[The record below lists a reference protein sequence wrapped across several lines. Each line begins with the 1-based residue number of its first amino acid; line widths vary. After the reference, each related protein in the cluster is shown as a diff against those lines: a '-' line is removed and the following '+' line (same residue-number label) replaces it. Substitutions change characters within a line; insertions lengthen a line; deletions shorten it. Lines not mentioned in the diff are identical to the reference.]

1 MSTEQANSSPTHKL
15 PIHPKA
21 LTPEIQ
27 PPTMSKPSLNLLA
40 STTCPDTSPR
50 KSPDPRNRDTP
61 FFKSAQWT
69 ADGTTLLTLTSS
81 PSILTYVLP
90 STLLTPPSPPLTPT
104 STLPLPEPTST
115 FAPCPYFSLS
125 HTQTQYLLTASTD
138 HPIHLSPIFPP
149 SASPSSPPLASFF
162 LIKPET
168 EAYLPITSLLWPS
181 PGTHF
186 ITGTTNLL
194 ALFDISR
201 PDSLTPTPLLT
212 IPTIPST
219 RHLSKGNGIGMRG
232 TVSALGLQPTNG
244 EETEGGG
251 ILAAG
256 TWTRWVGLYDVYRS
270 GSVIANFSVK
280 PGADNE
286 AKIKGKGVVQTVWS
300 PCGRYL
306 VVNERGSEGLL
317 VYDVRGTHQLLG
329 WLGGRDG
336 TTNQRL
342 SLDVFP
348 GQNDQGFEVWAG
360 TKNGTVVMYEGV
372 GMAEGEVRP
381 TWEWGVNNGE
391 SAVGATAMHSSGSVL
406 ATCSGSWKVAD
417 DDSSDESSSDDSD
430 TDSEDDSPKKPA
442 FVVEETSLKVWS
454 IDASNGASEQE
465 FEPLEGEVEEKE

>member
-1 MSTEQANSSPTHKL
+1 MSTEPNKNSPTHKL
-15 PIHPKA
+15 PTHPSKER
-21 LTPEIQ
+21 TPEIQ
-27 PPTMSKPSLNLLA
+27 PPTTNKPSLNLLT
-40 STTCPDTSPR
+40 STTCPTTCPP

-69 ADGTTLLTLTSS
+69 ADGTTLLTLTSH
-81 PSILTYVLP
+81 PSIQTYVLP
-90 STLLTPPSPPLTPT
+90 STLLTPPHPFLTPT

-115 FAPCPYFSLS
+115 FSPSPYFSLS
-125 HTQTQYLLTASTD
+125 HPSTHYLLTATTD
-138 HPIHLSPIFPP
+138 HPIHLNPIF
-149 SASPSSPPLASFF
+149 SPASPPLASFF

-168 EAYLPITSLLWPS
+168 ESYLPITSLIWPS

-201 PDSLTPTPLLT
+201 PDSLCSTPLLK

-219 RHLSKGNGIGMRG
+219 RHISKGNGIGMRG
-232 TVSALGLQPTNG
+232 TVSALGLQPTGAG
-244 EETEGGG
+244 EG

-256 TWTRWVGLYDVYRS
+256 TWTRWVGLYDIYRS

-280 PGADNE
+280 PSADHE
-286 AKIKGKGVVQTVWS
+286 AGVKGKGVVQTIWS

-317 VYDVRGTHQLLG
+317 VYDVRGTHKLLG
-329 WLGGRDG
+329 WLSGRDG

-342 SLDVFP
+342 GVDVFP
-348 GQNDQGFEVWAG
+348 DQNGNGFEVWAG
-360 TKNGTVVMYEGV
+360 RKNGTVVMYEGV
-372 GMAEGEVRP
+372 GMNEEETKP
-381 TWEWGVNNGE
+381 TWEWGVNDGE

-417 DDSSDESSSDDSD
+417 GDSSDEGSSDDSD
-430 TDSEDDSPKKPA
+430 SDSEDDSSSGKKPA

-454 IDASNGASEQE
+454 IDASNGAAAQE
-465 FEPLEGEVEEKE
+465 FEPLEGDVEEKE